1 MKKIIRNILAVS
13 LSGVLLMSGCAE
25 KTLVSNF
32 AYPEDYEVKTP
43 TVEATIIENAD
54 GFTGN
59 IGDVA
64 IETGDTYAVIRV
76 ADYGDIKVKLFP
88 EAAPYAV
95 QNFIDLANSGYY
107 EGKTFHR
114 VIEDFM
120 IQGGSLNG
128 DGTGGDDSNG
138 GSFKNEINPKMRH
151 FYGALCYASAMGDN
165 SCQFYI
171 VNNKQSITD
180 ASLQYQAYMEYYNA
194 MAEQY
199 KTMQADYDETSA
211 EYQMIN
217 IYVSYYEE
225 AVQGLEAM
233 LSSTD
238 DAVNAKYANGGVPF
252 LDGGYTV
259 FGQTVE
265 GFDVIDAITAVE
277 TTAGSDGAESKPVT
291 DVIIESVTIMIA
303 E

>member
-1 MKKIIRNILAVS
+1 MKKFIRNICAIS
-13 LSGVLLMSGCAE
+13 LGAAMMMSGCAE
-25 KTLVSNF
+25 APLESNF
-32 AYPEDYEVKTP
+32 SYPADYEVKEP
-43 TVEATIIENAD
+43 TTEATIIENAD
-54 GFTGN
+54 GFMGN
-59 IGDVA
+59 TGDVA
-64 IETGDTYAVIRV
+64 INSGDTYAVIRV

-128 DGTGGDDSNG
+128 DGTGGTDSNG
-138 GSFKNEINPKMRH
+138 GSFRNEINPKMRH

-171 VNNKQSITD
+171 VNHKQPVED
-180 ASLQYQAYMEYYNA
+180 ASLQYEAYKEYYSA

-199 KTMQADYDETSA
+199 KTMQADYEESSP
-211 EYQMIN
+211 EYQMIK

-233 LSSTD
+233 LDSAD
-238 DAVNAKYANGGVPF
+238 DTVNVKYASGGVPF

-265 GFDVIDAITAVE
+265 GFEIIDAITGVE
-277 TTAGSDGAESKPVT
+277 VTAGSDGAESKPVE
-291 DVIIESVTIMIA
+291 DVVIESVTIMLA